1 MTIQHIASP
10 LMTTK
15 GLAGL
20 LYRMGRTFD
29 GLNTSRMATEEFLR
43 TGNPNVVGSRN
54 DYALLCDLK
63 DASSYVIE
71 YDYSTRP
78 MDLAWFTGINA
89 KMTRTAAMEPGVLR
103 TAENV
108 IVSTRR
114 GTYTPPVPSAA
125 AIEQELRLV
134 SADDTAN
141 ELGTGS
147 NAATSNS
154 VNVAATPTGNPQPLE
169 RASHLFATL
178 AKMQPFGDGNKRTAL
193 LAANG
198 LLLKLHSSAVLAVPV
213 EPPDRDTFND
223 KLSAWYFDNDPS
235 VIDWFANWNHTH
247 CTEQYSNSK
256 NIAYPNL

>member
-1 MTIQHIASP
+1 MVAKHNVSP
-10 LMTTK
+10 LMTVK

-63 DASSYVIE
+63 DASSYTIE
-71 YDYSTRP
+71 YDYTIRP
-78 MDLAWFTGINA
+78 MDLAWFIGINA

-125 AIEQELRLV
+125 AIEQELDQV
-134 SADDTAN
+134 SDN
-141 ELGTGS
+141 ETVASLNT
-147 NAATSNS
+147 TNS
-154 VNVAATPTGNPQPLE
+154 KAPLQVSQPLN

-198 LLLKLHSSAVLAVPV
+198 LLLKLSSPDVLAVPV
-213 EPPDRDTFND
+213 EPPDRETFND
-223 KLSAWYFDNDPS
+223 KLSAWYMDDDSS
-235 VIDWFANWNHTH
+235 VISWLAEWNRR
-247 CTEQYSNSK
+247 NP
-256 NIAYPNL
+256 AD

>member
-1 MTIQHIASP
+1 MVAKHNVSP
-10 LMTTK
+10 LMTVK

-20 LYRMGRTFD
+20 LYRIGRTFD

-89 KMTRTAAMEPGVLR
+89 EMTRTAAMEPGVLR

-108 IVSTRR
+108 IVSTHR
-114 GTYTPPVPSAA
+114 GTYTPPVPSAV
-125 AIEQELRLV
+125 AIEQELTLV
-134 SADDTAN
+134 SDDSTSAASSTADSTAA
-141 ELGTGS
+141 L
-147 NAATSNS
+147 AH
-154 VNVAATPTGNPQPLE
+154 NVQPLE

-178 AKMQPFGDGNKRTAL
+178 AKMQPFGNGNKRTAL

-198 LLLKLHSSAVLAVPV
+198 LLLKLHSSDVLAVPV
-213 EPPDRDTFND
+213 ESPDRDIFND
-223 KLSAWYFDNDPS
+223 QLSAWYLDNDSS
-235 VIDWFANWNHTH
+235 VVDWLAEWNHR
-247 CTEQYSNSK
+247 N
-256 NIAYPNL
+256 

>member
-103 TAENV
+103 TTENV

-125 AIEQELRLV
+125 AIEQELDLV
-134 SADDTAN
+134 SDDSTSVASSTAD
-141 ELGTGS
+141 S
-147 NAATSNS
+147 PAAPAH
-154 VNVAATPTGNPQPLE
+154 NVQPLE

-198 LLLKLHSSAVLAVPV
+198 LLLKLHSSAILAVPV

>member
-1 MTIQHIASP
+1 MVAKHNVSP
-10 LMTTK
+10 LMTVK

-63 DASSYVIE
+63 DASSYTIE
-71 YDYSTRP
+71 YDYTIRP
-78 MDLAWFTGINA
+78 MDLAWFIGINA

-125 AIEQELRLV
+125 AIEQELDLV
-134 SADDTAN
+134 SD
-141 ELGTGS
+141 
-147 NAATSNS
+147 SNS
-154 VNVAATPTGNPQPLE
+154 AATPNTTDNATVFTGNMTPLE
-169 RASHLFATL
+169 RASHLFTTL

-198 LLLKLHSSAVLAVPV
+198 LLLKLHSSDVLAVPV
-213 EPPDRDTFND
+213 ESPDRDIFND
-223 KLSAWYFDNDPS
+223 QLSAWYLDNDSS
-235 VIDWFANWNHTH
+235 VVDWLAEWNHR
-247 CTEQYSNSK
+247 N
-256 NIAYPNL
+256 

>member
-1 MTIQHIASP
+1 MATQRNASP
-10 LMTTK
+10 LMTVK

-43 TGNPNVVGSRN
+43 TGNPQVVGSRN

-71 YDYSTRP
+71 YDYSAHP

-114 GTYTPPVPSAA
+114 GTYTPPVPDEA
-125 AIEQELRLV
+125 AIEHELDL
-134 SADDTAN
+134 A
-141 ELGTGS
+141 TGDGGAS
-147 NAATSNS
+147 PSNS
-154 VNVAATPTGNPQPLE
+154 GHGTEPSQSSPALH
-169 RASHLFATL
+169 RASHMFATL

-198 LLLKLHSSAVLAVPV
+198 LLLRLGSPDILAVPT
-213 EPPDRDTFND
+213 EPPARDTFND
-223 KLSAWYFDNDPS
+223 QLSAWYLDDDPT
-235 VIDWFANWNHTH
+235 VIGWLAEWNGTGEIRLDERPVFA
-247 CTEQYSNSK
+247 E
-256 NIAYPNL
+256 

>member
-125 AIEQELRLV
+125 AIEQELNLV
-134 SADDTAN
+134 LCNDTA
-141 ELGTGS
+141 LPSDTGRS
-147 NAATSNS
+147 IKIDQDSSAL
-154 VNVAATPTGNPQPLE
+154 Q
-169 RASHLFATL
+169 RASHMFATL

-198 LLLKLHSSAVLAVPV
+198 LLLKLGSSDVLAVPV
-213 EPPDRDTFND
+213 ELPDRDIFND
-223 KLSAWYFDNDPS
+223 QLSAWYLDDNPA
-235 VIDWFANWNHTH
+235 VISWLSGWN
-247 CTEQYSNSK
+247 QSNQ
-256 NIAYPNL
+256 